1 MYPGLTFHGVWVC
14 EIRGLWVLVT
24 LIGSNERLQA
34 RLILDAVR
42 LLEVHDGAFTPL
54 YTVCLGIFNSINA
67 VELSWGAQLSLMDN
81 YKMLMLSESS

>member
-42 LLEVHDGAFTPL
+42 VLLEVHDGPLTPL
-54 YTVCLGIFNSINA
+54 YTPSLGIFNSINA
-67 VELSWGAQLSLMDN
+67 VELTWGAQLSLIDN
-81 YKMLMLSESS
+81 NIS